1 MRSSTV
7 LTLALSLAAFAV
19 AAFAPPARA
28 GAWTREPG
36 SLFLKLGYERWY
48 TSARYDSAGHRV
60 SYLPPAQSSLEKAQF
75 RSQVARLYV
84 EYGLM
89 DGLTAA
95 ASGGWAHI
103 EAEGLDRFSRSS
115 GATDVTL
122 ELRRRLLRAPL
133 VVSLSGETK
142 LPTGY
147 EPSRFPA
154 LGSGRADVGARVDAG
169 LSNAR
174 GYVTA
179 DVGYRVRGGEQA
191 NEVPLGIEAGV
202 SALKD
207 LMVRGALRGAI
218 TSGRASGGARFD
230 PALSDSRFVSATAG
244 LVLRG
249 KPFDAVFDVDRML
262 AGRNTLAGT
271 RFSVSLWFAN

>member
-1 MRSSTV
+1 LRSSR
-7 LTLALSLAAFAV
+7 LTLLAPLLVPLAVLAA
-19 AAFAPPARA
+19 APRARA

-36 SLFLKLGYERWY
+36 SLFFKLGYERWY
-48 TSARYDSAGHRV
+48 TSARYDSTGARV
-60 SYLPPAQSSLEKAQF
+60 SYLPPAEGSIEKAQY

-89 DGLTAA
+89 EGLTAA
-95 ASGGWAHI
+95 ASGGWANI
-103 EAEGLDRFSRSS
+103 EAEGLDRFSHSN

-133 VVSLSGETK
+133 VVSLGGETK
-142 LPTGY
+142 IPTGY

-154 LGSGRADVGARVDAG
+154 LGSGRADIGARLDAG

-174 GYVTA
+174 IYVTA
-179 DVGYRVRGGEQA
+179 DAGYRVRGGAQA

-202 SALKD
+202 TAAKD

-218 TSGRASGGARFD
+218 TSGHASGGARFD
-230 PALSDSRFVSATAG
+230 PALSDSRYVSATAS

-249 KPFDAVFDVDRML
+249 RPFDAVFDVDRVL
-262 AGRNTLAGT
+262 SGRNTLAGT
-271 RFSVSLWFAN
+271 RLGFSLWFAN